1 MDDPQQGDDV
11 PPGAGHHANTH
22 GEQLRYRGRMAEHA
36 PVFQVQEERRCKMRY
51 NKNGDAILHKL
62 GKDASFSEVV
72 LTVRELGY
80 TIECSGRFDFVK
92 LETEKKDKYGFSMF
106 NSKTVRLDELVEW
119 LNREM
124 VSRNIIK
131 EEVEL

>member
-1 MDDPQQGDDV
+1 
-11 PPGAGHHANTH
+11 
-22 GEQLRYRGRMAEHA
+22 
-36 PVFQVQEERRCKMRY
+36 MRY

-92 LETEKKDKYGFSMF
+92 LETEKKRQ
-106 NSKTVRLDELVEW
+106 VW
-119 LNREM
+119 L
-124 VSRNIIK
+124 
-131 EEVEL
+131 

>member
-1 MDDPQQGDDV
+1 
-11 PPGAGHHANTH
+11 
-22 GEQLRYRGRMAEHA
+22 
-36 PVFQVQEERRCKMRY
+36 MRY

-92 LETEKKDKYGFSMF
+92 LETRTEGKYGWSEF
-106 NSKTVRLDELVEW
+106 NIKMVRLDEIVEW
-119 LNREM
+119 LNQEM
-124 VSRNIIK
+124 VSREIIK
-131 EEVEL
+131 EEVEP

>member
-1 MDDPQQGDDV
+1 
-11 PPGAGHHANTH
+11 
-22 GEQLRYRGRMAEHA
+22 
-36 PVFQVQEERRCKMRY
+36 MRY

-80 TIECSGRFDFVK
+80 TIECSGRFDSVK
-92 LETEKKDKYGFSMF
+92 LETKEEGKYGLYEYK
-106 NSKTVRLDELVEW
+106 SKYVRLDELVEW
-119 LNREM
+119 LNQEM

>member
-1 MDDPQQGDDV
+1 
-11 PPGAGHHANTH
+11 
-22 GEQLRYRGRMAEHA
+22 
-36 PVFQVQEERRCKMRY
+36 MRY

-80 TIECSGRFDFVK
+80 TIECAGRFDFVK
-92 LETEKKDKYGFSMF
+92 LETRTEGKNGFSMF
-106 NSKTVRLDELVEW
+106 NSKIVRLDELVEW
-119 LNREM
+119 LNQEM

-131 EEVEL
+131 EEVEI

>member
-1 MDDPQQGDDV
+1 
-11 PPGAGHHANTH
+11 
-22 GEQLRYRGRMAEHA
+22 
-36 PVFQVQEERRCKMRY
+36 MRY